1 MELKVKS
8 KVFYPSHGAGWVKG
22 QKKIEFNGEKK
33 EYLEF
38 EFINNPLTIST
49 PVENVEKLGVRQ
61 VLSPTEIKKKI
72 AVLKKNKVKNPKSKD
87 FNTLANILKDL
98 EGSGNIE
105 DFITTIQYCNHVRKG
120 RIADGRL
127 IPVSIDKQLRGAID
141 NIVGELAVSSD
152 TPYEKAL
159 ASFERATGI
168 KVNEK

>member
-1 MELKVKS
+1 MELKLKS

-22 QKKIEFNGEKK
+22 KKKIEFNGEKK
-33 EYLEF
+33 EYFEF

-49 PVENVEKLGVRQ
+49 PVENVEKLGVRE
-61 VLSPTEIKKKI
+61 VFSASEIKKKI
-72 AVLKKNKVKNPKSKD
+72 AVLKKSKIKNPKNKD
-87 FNTLANILKDL
+87 FNALANVLKEL

-105 DFITTIQYCNHVRKG
+105 DFITTIQYCNFVRKG

-152 TPYEKAL
+152 VDFEKAL

-168 KVNEK
+168 KVEK